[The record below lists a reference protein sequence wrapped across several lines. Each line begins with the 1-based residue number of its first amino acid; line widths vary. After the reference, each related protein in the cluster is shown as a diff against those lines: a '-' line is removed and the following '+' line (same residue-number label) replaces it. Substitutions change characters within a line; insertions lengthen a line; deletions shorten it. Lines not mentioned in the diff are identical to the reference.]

1 MRTVGITTTVPVEI
15 IIAGGATP
23 ADLNNLFVTHPH
35 RGQLISKAESF
46 GFPGN
51 LCSWIKGIFQ
61 VAEED
66 GVREVI
72 GVTRG
77 DCSSTEKLLEVFDL
91 VGVKKIPFAYPA
103 DRSRSALKQELEKF
117 AKYFKTSLARAEKVR
132 KNLAG
137 VRSKLAELDRMTW
150 QTDQVSG
157 FENHIWLVSASDFNR
172 DRKKFEKDLNDFL
185 RQAKR
190 RKKLP
195 RAVRLA
201 YLGVPPIFDDFYQTV
216 EGLGGRVVFNEV
228 QREFAMVK
236 PAKNLIDQY
245 LNYTYPYD
253 VFFRAKE
260 IKKELKRRKIH
271 GIIFYAQTFCHRQIE
286 AIAFRKLFDLP
297 ILCIEGD
304 RPGPLDQ
311 RTRTRIE
318 AFMEIVSRS

>member
-1 MRTVGITTTVPVEI
+1 MRTVGITTTVPIEI
-15 IIAGGATP
+15 IIAGGASP
-23 ADLNNLFVTHPH
+23 ADLNNLFINHAH
-35 RGQLISKAESF
+35 RDQLINRAESL

-61 VAEED
+61 VANEA

-91 VGVKKIPFAYPA
+91 IGINKIPFAFPA
-103 DRSRSALKQELEKF
+103 DRDRKALRKELVNF
-117 AKYFKTSLARAEKVR
+117 SKYFHTSIGQAEKVR
-132 KNLAG
+132 KSLAG
-137 VRSKLAELDRMTW
+137 VRKKLAELDRMTW

-157 FENHIWLVSASDFNR
+157 FENHLWLVSASDFNR
-172 DRKKFEKDLNDFL
+172 DLIKFEKGLDEFL
-185 RQAKR
+185 REARQ
-190 RKKLP
+190 RKSMPQKI
-195 RAVRLA
+195 RLA
-201 YLGVPPIFDDFYQTV
+201 YLGVPPIFDDLHQIV
-216 EGLGGRVVFNEV
+216 EGLGARVVFNEV

-253 VFFRAKE
+253 VFFRARE
-260 IKKELKRRKIH
+260 IKKEIKRRKIH

-286 AIAFRKLFDLP
+286 SIAFRKLFDLP

-304 RPGPLDQ
+304 RPGPLDP
-311 RTRTRIE
+311 RTRTRLE
-318 AFMEIVSRS
+318 AFLEIIHD